1 MSSWGIC
8 FANKPQAIELGYK
21 KISKARI
28 GLSRIEIAL
37 MGICFAN
44 KPQAIELG
52 YKKIQQGM
60 NWVIQN

>member
-37 MGICFAN
+37 MSICCADT
-44 KPQAIELG
+44 
-52 YKKIQQGM
+52 KIQIK
-60 NWVIQN
+60 NKNISFA